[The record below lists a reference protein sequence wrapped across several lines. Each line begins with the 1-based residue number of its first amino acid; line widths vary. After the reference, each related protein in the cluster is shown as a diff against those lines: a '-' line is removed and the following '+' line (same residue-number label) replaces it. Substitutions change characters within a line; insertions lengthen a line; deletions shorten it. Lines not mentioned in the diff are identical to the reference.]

1 MVFDQGNNTQGGK
14 TMFYTKPVLT
24 AMSLTQSEAVAATPW
39 ETYTKGGTVVD
50 GATSSFDAQLSGTYV
65 SGGNA

>member
-1 MVFDQGNNTQGGK
+1 
-14 TMFYTKPVLT
+14 MFYTKPVLT

-50 GATSSFDAQLSGTYV
+50 GATSSFDAQLSGTNV